1 MEKNQDN
8 GTILPKYDLKGW
20 IKAFVLGIFIGL
32 AVIVPGVSGSTVAI
46 MFGLYA
52 AMLYAIGNVTKD
64 FKRCIKFL
72 IPIGV
77 GLVIGFIGGFVLVKI
92 LLEKYIFVVI
102 CLFVGLMLGASPALL
117 NEIKGERV
125 SAKRVILMIA
135 GVAIPL
141 AVGAISVYLE
151 PPVLTEIE
159 GASQAFTSY
168 PWYRYLLYLPLG
180 FVIAATQL
188 IPGLSATAITMA
200 LGQFKPIMDSVSFS
214 YWRENPHF
222 VIPFLGLMLCLGAGL
237 VIGLVVISKLFSRLI
252 AKHKGSTF
260 FFVVGLSFGS
270 IASMFLN
277 PDIVQIYFNWGHGKF
292 SAIEFAVGIIL
303 LAVGLIGS
311 ALLTKYGLVHEAA
324 SKESAEAN
332 DEKKEN
338 E

>member
-1 MEKNQDN
+1 MEKNQDS

-20 IKAFVLGIFIGL
+20 IKAFILGIFIGL

-52 AMLYAIGNVTKD
+52 AMLYAIGNITKD

-77 GLVIGFIGGFVLVKI
+77 GLVVGFIGGFLLVKI

-102 CLFVGLMLGASPALL
+102 CLFVGLMIGASPALL

-141 AVGAISVYLE
+141 AVGAISVYLD
-151 PPVLTEIE
+151 PPALTEIE

-168 PWYRYLLYLPLG
+168 PWYRFVLYLPLG

-188 IPGLSATAITMA
+188 IPGLSATAIMMA

-214 YWRENPHF
+214 YILENPAF
-222 VIPFLGLMLCLGAGL
+222 IGLMLCLAAGL
-237 VIGLVVISKLFSRLI
+237 VIGLVVISKIFSSLI

-292 SAIEFAVGIIL
+292 SAIELAVGIL
-303 LAVGLIGS
+303 LIAAGLIGS
-311 ALLTKYGLVHEAA
+311 ALLTKYGLVHEAV
-324 SKESAEAN
+324 SKDSAEDN
-332 DEKKEN
+332 EEKKEN

>member
-1 MEKNQDN
+1 MEKNRDN
-8 GTILPKYDLKGW
+8 EMTLPKYDAKGW
-20 IKAFVLGIFIGL
+20 LKAFILGIFIGL

-64 FKRCIKFL
+64 FKACIKFL
-72 IPIGV
+72 IPIGIGV
-77 GLVIGFIGGFVLVKI
+77 VIGFGGGFVLVKL
-92 LLEKYIFVVI
+92 LLEKYIFVII
-102 CLFVGLMLGASPALL
+102 CLFVGLMIGASPALL
-117 NEIKGERV
+117 NEIKGERA
-125 SAKRVILMIA
+125 SGKRVLLMII

-141 AVGAISVYLE
+141 AVGAISVYLD
-151 PPVLTEIE
+151 PPALTDIE

-168 PWYRYLLYLPLG
+168 PWYRFVLYVPLG

-214 YWRENPHF
+214 YILENPAF
-222 VIPFLGLMLCLGAGL
+222 ILLMLCLGAGL
-237 VIGLVVISKLFSRLI
+237 VLGLVVISKFFSRLI

-292 SAIEFAVGIIL
+292 SAVEFIIGIAL
-303 LAVGLIGS
+303 LAVGLTGS
-311 ALLTKYGLVHEAA
+311 ALLTKYGLVHESA
-324 SKESAEAN
+324 SKDTAET
-332 DEKKEN
+332 EKAEDG
-338 E
+338 EEE